1 MIKADMRWNEEEQ
14 CTDVK
19 VSAAGK
25 TLNLGKEFI
34 EFMVTFSKHLDESAP
49 GFGPFCI
56 DEARKILSGDGGDKA
71 PAPVTPIKP
80 VN

>member
-1 MIKADMRWNEEEQ
+1 MIKADMRWNEERQ
-14 CTDVK
+14 ATDVK

-56 DEARKILSGDGGDKA
+56 EKAREILSGDGGDKA